1 MKKVICL
8 FFLMMCSG
16 LFLNSPISFAKQ
28 DYIVVVELVKDGERE
43 LFSYEKGQFHYQ
55 KGEETLTGTKAKE
68 KVEMML
74 QTLHIHKE
82 QTVVSM
88 ITSLKKAG
96 YEVERL
102 DVRFTNEDGK
112 LYTWVWKK

>member
-1 MKKVICL
+1 MVY
-8 FFLMMCSG
+8 FLTH
-16 LFLNSPISFAKQ
+16 LFLLLNKS
-28 DYIVVVELVKDGERE
+28 YIVVVELVKDGERE
-43 LFSYEKGQFHYQ
+43 IFSYEKGQFHYQ

-96 YEVERL
+96 YEVE
-102 DVRFTNEDGK
+102 N
-112 LYTWVWKK
+112 